1 MLYQVNAP
9 TLIRCN
15 VLKHEPELIVFG
27 THNLQTF
34 EHNTLIKELLL
45 MQFYLFNIRPK
56 LHTASDKNYA
66 SHRLSTEETCTRYA
80 V

>member
-15 VLKHEPELIVFG
+15 VLKPEPKLIIFG

-56 LHTASDKNYA
+56 LHYRK
-66 SHRLSTEETCTRYA
+66 
-80 V
+80 